1 MTAPTILFLTPNS
14 IDGRWKV
21 LDIEDFCFGD
31 GETPDEA
38 IQSARIVSNAP
49 IETYWGTVP
58 TGSSEL
64 PEVGE

>member
-1 MTAPTILFLTPNS
+1 MTAPTVLFLTPNP
-14 IDGRWKV
+14 IDMRWKV

-49 IETYWGTVP
+49 IETYWGIVP